1 MVPSYLCVQKLGLI
15 NSYWA
20 LILTALI
27 SSYHVLIL
35 TSFLR
40 GIRENCWNRRGWT
53 GAGEFRVMLQV
64 VAPLAKASFATI
76 GLWVIAGHW
85 NAYFGPLLYITKSER
100 FTLQQVLREI
110 VLEANAAQMDLG
122 TARGGQVSVNIADQI
137 RYGVL
142 IVSMVPMMVIYPFV
156 QKYFV
161 KGVTLGAVKGKHTI
175 FYDRRMSM
183 RKKTVARMMSAVI
196 TGSMIISLAACGSS
210 SAPTAES
217 APVESVA
224 ASTEAET
231 TEETTNTEPLEF
243 PITVRSGSRIR
254 NLHPIFDELMKR
266 TEYDDRLRM
275 GQQRC
280 VRDTACVPR
289 LHPAICP
296 TSSAA
301 VLLQH
306 PAYRI

>member
-1 MVPSYLCVQKLGLI
+1 MD
-15 NSYWA
+15 
-20 LILTALI
+20 
-27 SSYHVLIL
+27 
-35 TSFLR
+35 
-40 GIRENCWNRRGWT
+40 

-161 KGVTLGAVKGKHTI
+161 KGVTLGAVKG
-175 FYDRRMSM
+175 
-183 RKKTVARMMSAVI
+183 
-196 TGSMIISLAACGSS
+196 
-210 SAPTAES
+210 
-217 APVESVA
+217 
-224 ASTEAET
+224 
-231 TEETTNTEPLEF
+231 
-243 PITVRSGSRIR
+243 
-254 NLHPIFDELMKR
+254 
-266 TEYDDRLRM
+266 
-275 GQQRC
+275 
-280 VRDTACVPR
+280 
-289 LHPAICP
+289 
-296 TSSAA
+296 
-301 VLLQH
+301 
-306 PAYRI
+306 